1 MRRIYSLRPSLA
13 LVAALIAV
21 VPASAQSQLPRPGQ
35 LPPPGPPQAAP
46 QRPGG
51 PQAAP
56 QQQQQPPA
64 APIKPYQP
72 LAVTLPTPMTDPSFD
87 AFRKQLAEVANRK
100 DRAGLAKLVVAQGF
114 FWEGENGDKAD
125 KKKSGVDNLGEAV
138 GGLTGRDPQ
147 GWEALA
153 AAAQDP
159 TLEALPDHNDRH
171 RRGRLGL
178 PGGAQ
183 PRGARRSAAQRA
195 SGREA
200 RPESGPGAARSAARQ
215 PATGPARLPARRH
228 ALGQDRL
235 RRNGEPLA
243 ARLRPALLRQGR
255 ERLEDHR
262 LRGRRLTWFRFPA
275 SARIARRRDSEPPA
289 RVAAPSSIAIRAAI
303 AGARMRISAC
313 RCRSPASPACAS
325 HACAP
330 PPGTGLDLTRP
341 RARLNSASLRNRRP
355 PPV

>member
-159 TLEALPDHNDRH
+159 TLEALPDHNGVMCGPAGPKLDENAFEALTKATGTDAGDWAFPVAPNLEV
-171 RRGRLGL
+171 RGAPQPNAPVVEKLGL
-178 PGGAQ
+178 NLVRVLPDPPPANPQQAPPAFLRVVTPAGKTGFVAT
-183 PRGARRSAAQRA
+183 
-195 SGREA
+195 
-200 RPESGPGAARSAARQ
+200 ESLSPLGFDQ
-215 PATGPARLPARRH
+215 LCYVKDATGWKIT
-228 ALGQDRL
+228 GY
-235 RRNGEPLA
+235 A
-243 ARLRPALLRQGR
+243 AA
-255 ERLEDHR
+255 D
-262 LRGRRLTWFRFPA
+262 
-275 SARIARRRDSEPPA
+275 
-289 RVAAPSSIAIRAAI
+289 
-303 AGARMRISAC
+303 
-313 RCRSPASPACAS
+313 
-325 HACAP
+325 
-330 PPGTGLDLTRP
+330 
-341 RARLNSASLRNRRP
+341 
-355 PPV
+355 